1 MLARK
6 FQIITSL
13 ARKKPYHKVRS
24 WFVGELMMQNEKRKL
39 PIALVVITI
48 LASLPRLIQPGLMNL
63 SWDEL
68 NLLFWALRLA
78 RYGEWIW
85 ISNNWLGFIASW
97 IPITHHSPL
106 NNYVVALAYA
116 ISGHPLAPRVLM
128 GIFGT
133 LAVGLTFSYTKRYF
147 GSTAAWV
154 TGLLFAFNLGSIEL
168 ARHVLNPNLALP
180 FLAGWAFTALVG
192 YYDQRRW
199 AQISHW
205 VLLACAIQFQ
215 PANIMLAPF
224 SLVLVVL
231 AVWHHPNARRALVQ
245 QTLIGWGISGLTF
258 IPWIIGSLQQSEA
271 LMEKVISEEQYGF
284 NWANLNQIGWA
295 VWGQFV
301 ELVGGISFHHLQ
313 RTPLTA
319 LSAGMWDRPL
329 WVLVTLGYLGCV
341 VALFIGIRNRQ
352 KGIPLAFLSALGVFI
367 PLLTFALAG
376 EKAQSYYQFAVLFG
390 VFPVWGYL
398 LGHGIQQGIFTR
410 VLAIGVIA
418 GYVSISSIQYLET
431 HLWYQQDGWYQPL
444 MAPIPVFRNQLEE
457 WASDGQ
463 VIMVVDTHDSKYYDA
478 DAQRYFWTVLGQGL
492 PLRIVN
498 RFTEQGIPIPPD
510 GATLVSLSGGATL
523 AQLPV
528 QAIQTSGQTSEGHA
542 PVFQSAHLS
551 MADVPPLT
559 LLPEGATRFANGVT
573 IVGAY
578 WDTLPQQSR
587 DLARLNLLW
596 HPADPTK
603 LNNQYHFSLRLMNG
617 ETTVGQ
623 RDLRSLD
630 LALWRPE
637 DTVLNPFELTVSDA
651 FDPSQPLSVLLLMY
665 RYEDTGGI
673 GAVNEQGAEV
683 APWVILK

>member
-1 MLARK
+1 
-6 FQIITSL
+6 
-13 ARKKPYHKVRS
+13 
-24 WFVGELMMQNEKRKL
+24 MMQLQKTKL
-39 PIALVVITI
+39 PLALIVITI

-97 IPITHHSPL
+97 IPISYHSPL

-116 ISGHPLAPRVLM
+116 VNGHPLSPRILM

-133 LAVGLTFSYTKRYF
+133 LAVALTFTYTKRYF
-147 GSTAAWV
+147 GSHAGWIA
-154 TGLLFAFNLGSIEL
+154 GLLFAFNLGSIEL

-180 FLAGWAFTALVG
+180 FLGGWAFTALVG

-199 AQISHW
+199 AQITHW

-224 SLVLVVL
+224 SLALVAL
-231 AVWHHPNARRALVQ
+231 ALWHHRTTWHTLLQ
-245 QTLIGWGISGLTF
+245 QTLIGWLLGALTL
-258 IPWIIGSLQQSEA
+258 IPWIIGSLQESEG
-271 LMEKVISEEQYGF
+271 LMQKVISEEQYGF
-284 NWANLNQIGWA
+284 NWTNLNQIAWA

-313 RTPLTA
+313 RLPLTPIPTLA
-319 LSAGMWDRPL
+319 WDRPL
-329 WVLVTLGYLGCV
+329 WIIATLGYVACLGTLV
-341 VALFIGIRNRQ
+341 YGMR
-352 KGIPLAFLSALGVFI
+352 KGKDGIPLAFLSAVSLSI
-367 PLLTFALAG
+367 PLLTFVLAG

-398 LGHGIQQGIFTR
+398 LGHGIQQNRFTR
-410 VLAIGVIA
+410 IMAIGIIGVYI
-418 GYVSISSIQYLET
+418 GVSSIQYLET
-431 HLWYQQDGWYQPL
+431 HRWYQQEGWYQPL
-444 MAPIPVFRNQLEE
+444 MAPIPVFRNQLET
-457 WASDGQ
+457 WAADGQ

-478 DAQRYFWTVLGQGL
+478 DAQRYFWTVLGEGL

-498 RFTEQGIPIPPD
+498 RFTEQGIPIPPN
-510 GATLVSLSGGATL
+510 GATLVSLDGGATL
-523 AQLPV
+523 PQLPM
-528 QAIQTSGQTSEGHA
+528 QGLQTSGQTSEGHA
-542 PVFQSAHLS
+542 PVFQSGRLS
-551 MADVPPLT
+551 MADVPALT
-559 LLPEGATRFANGVT
+559 LLPEGANRFANGVT
-573 IVGAY
+573 ILGAY
-578 WDTLPQQSR
+578 WDVIPQQSG

-596 HPADPTK
+596 HPADPTP
-603 LNNQYHFSLRLMNG
+603 LHNQYHFSLRLMNG

-630 LALWRPE
+630 LELWRPE
-637 DTVLNPFELTVSDA
+637 DTVLNPFELTVNELY
-651 FDPSQPLSVLLLMY
+651 DPSKPLSVLLLMY

-673 GAVNEQGAEV
+673 GSVNAEGVEV
-683 APWVILK
+683 APWVILKG